1 MNRSFT
7 AIVAGFVLLSTL
19 PSLAAVSDEN
29 AGTDSTTQRT
39 HQRNTEAHYGTQTTT
54 GGYDSSQDFL
64 QMTDH
69 VSSGLQTLMNLDGSV
84 DQRVKNNLGSWVD
97 NSINDVEWVLGTPE
111 GLPAAANL
119 YNDLTNV
126 SGRYVISVDVSP
138 AIDRG
143 SQTYVLAQFT
153 TFEESP
159 GAVVVGDPDGGG
171 FASSGDIIEVTTTYQ
186 GNVHY
191 YERNSTVC
199 VSPLVLDLDGDGK
212 LEASN
217 GQWLPHPMTKE
228 STARRA
234 VFDFYGNGFPVE
246 LEWVGAND
254 GLLVMPKADGSIDG
268 TCLFGTATGFDSG
281 FHHLATLDK
290 NGDFK
295 ISGQELEGLAVWQ
308 DKNGDAVAVASEV
321 TPVQAMGIK
330 EIGLKHTK
338 MVGSVTING
347 KQMKMWDWWPNGF
360 DLRKRQVNRSR

>member
-1 MNRSFT
+1 MFNRLSLLCGL
-7 AIVAGFVLLSTL
+7 ALMLAG
-19 PSLAAVSDEN
+19 PSVAAVSDEN
-29 AGTDSTTQRT
+29 AGTDATTTRT
-39 HQRNTEAHYGTQTTT
+39 FQRNTEAHYGTQTVT
-54 GGYDSSQDFL
+54 GGWDESNDFL
-64 QMTDH
+64 YLTDH
-69 VSSGLQTLMNLDGSV
+69 ISQGLRLSIQQDATV
-84 DQRVKNNLGSWVD
+84 DARAKNIGDSWVNLGQTD
-97 NSINDVEWVLGTPE
+97 IEWVLGTPE
-111 GLPAAANL
+111 GLDAAGNL
-119 YNDLTNV
+119 YNDLTNI
-126 SGRYVISVDVSP
+126 SGRTIVSVSVGPSTLQATRNYLLTSIATNEVGP
-138 AIDRG
+138 
-143 SQTYVLAQFT
+143 
-153 TFEESP
+153 
-159 GAVVVGDPDGGG
+159 VVVGDPDSPVVFGSDGQ
-171 FASSGDIIEVTTTYQ
+171 SVQVTNNFEA
-186 GNVHY
+186 NVSY

-281 FHHLATLDK
+281 FHQLATLDK

-308 DKNGDAVAVASEV
+308 DKNGDGVALTSEV
-321 TPVQAMGIK
+321 TPVQAMGIT

-338 MVGSVTING
+338 MVGSVTVNG

>member
-1 MNRSFT
+1 MLKATSILCGGLFLML
-7 AIVAGFVLLSTL
+7 AL
-19 PSLAAVSDEN
+19 PSVAAVSDEN
-29 AGTDSTTQRT
+29 AGTDATTTRT
-39 HQRNTEAHYGTQTTT
+39 FQRNTEAHYGTQTVT
-54 GGYDSSQDFL
+54 GGYSESNDFL
-64 QMTDH
+64 YMTDH
-69 VSSGLQTLMNLDGSV
+69 INDGLRAGILADPTV
-84 DQRVKNNLGSWVD
+84 DARVKNNLGAWVD
-97 NSINDVEWVLGTPE
+97 PAPSNIEWVVGTPE
-111 GLPAAANL
+111 GLDAAGNL
-119 YNDLTNV
+119 YNDLTNI
-126 SGRYVISVDVSP
+126 SGRTIVSLSVGPSVLQGTRNYLLDSFVSNEVGP
-138 AIDRG
+138 
-143 SQTYVLAQFT
+143 
-153 TFEESP
+153 
-159 GAVVVGDPDGGG
+159 VVVGDPDSPVVFGSDGQ
-171 FASSGDIIEVTTTYQ
+171 SVQVTNNFEA
-186 GNVHY
+186 NVSY

-281 FHHLATLDK
+281 FHQLATLDK

-321 TPVQAMGIK
+321 TPVQTMGVK

-360 DLRKRQVNRSR
+360 DLRKRQVNQSR